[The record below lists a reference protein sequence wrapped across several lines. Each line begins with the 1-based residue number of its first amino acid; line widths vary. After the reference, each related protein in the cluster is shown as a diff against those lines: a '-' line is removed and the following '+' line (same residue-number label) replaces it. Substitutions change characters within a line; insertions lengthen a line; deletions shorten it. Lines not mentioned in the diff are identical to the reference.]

1 LSGKILI
8 VDDST
13 FNLKL
18 LQAILEKEDY
28 EVFVTGNSLEVVD
41 MAIAVKPSAI
51 LLDIVMPGLDG
62 FELCRLLKKEPEV
75 MDVPVIIVTGK
86 TDTKDIKTAF
96 DLGAFDYIRKPLD
109 QVEVI
114 ARVKSALR
122 FKEQQDMLK
131 EMAFKD
137 GLTGLFNHAVLMEL
151 FEKEVNKQER
161 NKRSI
166 SFMMLDIDFF
176 KKVNDT
182 YGHLA
187 GDMIIKQV
195 ADIIKNSVRDSDI
208 VGRYGGE
215 EFGVVLSETNAQE
228 AGQVSE
234 RIRQTVENNSFDI
247 GTEKVKITLSIGIYT
262 KDYAEA
268 LGYKEVIKRAD
279 EALYKAK
286 QNGRNRVE
294 HF

>member
-1 LSGKILI
+1 
-8 VDDST
+8 
-13 FNLKL
+13 
-18 LQAILEKEDY
+18 
-28 EVFVTGNSLEVVD
+28 
-41 MAIAVKPSAI
+41 M
-51 LLDIVMPGLDG
+51 DI
-62 FELCRLLKKEPEV
+62 
-75 MDVPVIIVTGK
+75 PVIIVTAK

-96 DLGAFDYIRKPLD
+96 DLGAFDYIKKPLD
-109 QVEVI
+109 EIEVI

-122 FKEQQDMLK
+122 FKEQQDKLK

-151 FEKEVNKQER
+151 FEKEVKKQER
-161 NKRSI
+161 SIRSI

-195 ADIIKNSVRDSDI
+195 ADILKSSVRDSDI

-215 EFGVVLSETNAQE
+215 EFGVVLPEANAQE
-228 AGQVSE
+228 ACIVGE
-234 RIRQTVENNSFDI
+234 RIRQAVENNAFDI
-247 GTEKVKITLSIGIYT
+247 GTEKVKITLSVGIYV
-262 KDYAEA
+262 KDHADA
-268 LGYKEVIKRAD
+268 IGYKEVIKKAD
-279 EALYKAK
+279 DALYKAK

-294 HF
+294 LFQL